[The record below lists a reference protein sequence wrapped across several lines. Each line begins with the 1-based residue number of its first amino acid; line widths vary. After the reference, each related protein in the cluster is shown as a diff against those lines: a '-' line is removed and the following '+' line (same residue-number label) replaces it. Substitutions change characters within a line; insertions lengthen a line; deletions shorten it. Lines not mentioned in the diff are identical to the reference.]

1 MAGNARDELARII
14 GDALERADRIGDPAF
29 EYHTADAILASPDV
43 VLRALGREPLQ
54 EAHCDCCDYYGM
66 DD

>member
-1 MAGNARDELARII
+1 MTAREELDRLIYDAGTASGAGTIDVDGIT
-14 GDALERADRIGDPAF
+14 DAL
-29 EYHTADAILASPDV
+29 LASPDV